1 MPTRVAQA
9 FARHAPDQTA
19 ELAFA
24 ERAFAAMQVQD
35 SVQHPANSVA
45 SEQERYSS
53 GPPGTRFPWKS
64 AESAPPS
71 RMVYARKGGDP
82 MSPEVE
88 FLLSVA
94 GVVLGLILAYVAFT
108 RTKWATS

>member
-1 MPTRVAQA
+1 
-9 FARHAPDQTA
+9 
-19 ELAFA
+19 
-24 ERAFAAMQVQD
+24 
-35 SVQHPANSVA
+35 
-45 SEQERYSS
+45 
-53 GPPGTRFPWKS
+53 
-64 AESAPPS
+64 
-71 RMVYARKGGDP
+71 

>member
-64 AESAPPS
+64 AEFAPPS
-71 RMVYARKGGDP
+71 RKVYARKGGDP